1 MTRPTHTDLRVLS
14 RRSPGFRRGARER
27 LWYLGAPMRAC
38 FLLFVPVVS
47 AACAL
52 PPPPDV
58 SPDADPRDAA
68 PGPDAAIDGPPG
80 TYHVGG
86 TVSGMWDGGAVAL
99 RLQGPGVDDLETVSA
114 NSGFNFDSV
123 LDDGAS
129 YSVTVATQPEHHTC
143 AVVDGAGT
151 IAGGDV
157 TTIGIDCEGPAVA
170 VSLSLPY
177 PFAFDPAATS
187 QSLDVSIVA
196 QEVSATVTSVEATAI
211 TVGGVPVTSGVPSAP
226 QSLAFGANAHA
237 IRVDADSVSRQWT
250 LDIDRGAAAL
260 AQAAYIKASNTDEDD
275 HFGSTVATDGALL
288 VIGAPGEDSS
298 TTGINGLTNEA
309 AADSGAVYVF
319 RRSGSSW
326 TQEAFIKAS
335 NTGAGDAFGSA
346 IAISADTLVVGA
358 AQEDGINNATQ
369 DAGAV
374 YVFVRS
380 GGLWSQQA
388 LLRPAGAAAGDRH
401 GDAVAIDGDLA
412 MVGMPRGLGVGPGKV
427 VAWRRTGTS
436 WVEETV
442 PRGSVWASGD
452 SAGQSVAV
460 DADVLVV
467 GSPNAEGFAEG
478 VALVYRRVGGL
489 WAEEAVLRGDG
500 QSEYFGRS
508 VAIDG
513 ETVVIGAPFD
523 ARNGRGIDPVSTAN
537 DATISGAVYVF
548 RRDGAAWNRDA
559 FIKSS
564 NSDASDMFGWSVS
577 LRGDLLSV
585 AAQAEG
591 GGLGGV
597 DAGQA
602 DNTQAGAGAVYLFRR
617 QSTWQQA
624 HYIKASNPENNDH
637 LGGVALSGVGLVG
650 GASDEDSAAT
660 GIDGGQS
667 SNATTNSGAAYLFH

>member
-226 QSLAFGANAHA
+226 QSLAFGANALA
-237 IRVDADSVSRQWT
+237 IRVESDSVSRQWT
-250 LDIDRGAAAL
+250 LDIDRGAATL
-260 AQAAYIKASNTDEDD
+260 AQAAYVKASNTGANDG
-275 HFGSTVATDGALL
+275 FGAAVDADGSLL
-288 VIGAPGEDSS
+288 VIGAAGEDSNAVV
-298 TTGINGLTNEA
+298 INGSQSNESAIDAGA
-309 AADSGAVYVF
+309 AYVF
-319 RRSGSSW
+319 RRVGTSW
-326 TQEAFIKAS
+326 SQEAYLKPN
-335 NTGAGDAFGSA
+335 NTGAGDAFGSSVA
-346 IAISADTLVVGA
+346 VSGTRIVVGA
-358 AQEDGINNATQ
+358 PGEDGPTNSVSG
-369 DAGAV
+369 AGAA
-374 YVFVRS
+374 YVFVHNGVQWTLEATLRAADATADDAFGTAVSIDGDVVVVGAPGTQLGDLGAAYVFRRNGTTWSQEQKLTRPDSVGLAVGTRVAVDGDLVAASAIAVASGTLYLFRRS
-380 GGLWSQQA
+380 GGAWGHEATLAADSELFGVSIA
-388 LLRPAGAAAGDRH
+388 IEGLRLAVGATMDSC
-401 GDAVAIDGDLA
+401 DGT
-412 MVGMPRGLGVGPGKV
+412 GVNP
-427 VAWRRTGTS
+427 S
-436 WVEETV
+436 C
-442 PRGSVWASGD
+442 SGD
-452 SAGQSVAV
+452 TLG
-460 DADVLVV
+460 
-467 GSPNAEGFAEG
+467 
-478 VALVYRRVGGL
+478 Y
-489 WAEEAVLRGDG
+489 
-500 QSEYFGRS
+500 
-508 VAIDG
+508 
-513 ETVVIGAPFD
+513 
-523 ARNGRGIDPVSTAN
+523 
-537 DATISGAVYVF
+537 SGAVYVF
-548 RRDGAAWNRDA
+548 RRDGDVWNQEA
-559 FIKSS
+559 FVKAS
-564 NSDASDMFGWSVS
+564 NAEEVDYFGQTVE
-577 LRGDLLSV
+577 LRGDLMV
-585 AAQAEG
+585 ATS
-591 GGLGGV
+591 LGEDSSSPGV
-597 DAGQA
+597 DAIQG
-602 DNTQAGAGAVYLFRR
+602 DNAANGAGAAYVFRR
-617 QSTWQQA
+617 SGNSWTQV
-624 HYIKASNPENNDH
+624 HYVKASNPDESDTFSFAT
-637 LGGVALSGVGLVG
+637 LSADALVVGARG
-650 GASDEDSAAT
+650 EDSAAVGLEGDQGDT
-660 GIDGGQS
+660 AAGSG
-667 SNATTNSGAAYLFH
+667 SGAAYAFR

>member
-1 MTRPTHTDLRVLS
+1 
-14 RRSPGFRRGARER
+14 
-27 LWYLGAPMRAC
+27 
-38 FLLFVPVVS
+38 
-47 AACAL
+47 
-52 PPPPDV
+52 
-58 SPDADPRDAA
+58 
-68 PGPDAAIDGPPG
+68 
-80 TYHVGG
+80 
-86 TVSGMWDGGAVAL
+86 MWDGGAVAL

-196 QEVSATVTSVEATAI
+196 QEASATVTAVEATAI

-226 QSLAFGANAHA
+226 QSLAFGANALA
-237 IRVDADSVSRQWT
+237 IRVEADSVSRQWT
-250 LDIDRGAAAL
+250 LDIDRGAATL
-260 AQAAYIKASNTDEDD
+260 AQAAYVKASNTDEDD

-412 MVGMPRGLGVGPGKV
+412 LVGMPRGLGVGPGKV
-427 VAWRRTGTS
+427 VAWRRIGTS

-489 WAEEAVLRGDG
+489 WGEEAVLRGDG
-500 QSEYFGRS
+500 QPEYFGRS

-537 DATISGAVYVF
+537 DATNSGAVYVF
-548 RRDGAAWNRDA
+548 RRNGAAWNRDA

-564 NSDASDMFGWSVS
+564 NSDGSDMFGWSVS

-585 AAQAEG
+585 AAQFEG

-637 LGGVALSGVGLVG
+637 LGSVALSGVGLVG
-650 GASDEDSAAT
+650 GALDEDSAAT